1 MPNPVKWIT
10 NVGKSIS
17 YSFIDEMK
25 ELNPALAS
33 FKEDNG
39 DFVKSVKNT
48 ISIKSIK
55 DSSKNLSSNEYFSI
69 AKDTINNLKS
79 DIKTGNLYNRE
90 RDKKA
95 EDQFASKMMGFDDS
109 DFGFDDSGDMNF
121 NFDEDVTD
129 SIDQSTKSTNDM
141 VDLVGKKTS
150 LAISNAVVGS
160 SEYMAKTSRKN
171 TKILFDQNN
180 ILFSKLHS
188 DLGTV
193 NQNIGSILEFNKEA
207 TTTHYNNSAAY
218 YSNMTSKM
226 EETTSM
232 LKEMLE
238 MQKEYYGKKNDFN
251 GIYGSNERSYSGIS
265 NKGVI
270 NLEAFFKNIK
280 GNVKDKLSML
290 DMLGSMVTDTG
301 MGGMLSASPGKY
313 LTQGLVKM
321 LTPKMLKESMKD
333 FNETLSG
340 VLANAILKIND
351 EAGDFSFKQI
361 LASLFKTNESLKTEI
376 NPSGYKKD
384 AIPFDGVTKKAITE
398 VIPTY
403 LAKILSAVSNQSET
417 RYDYEKGRFVSMDEI
432 KREYQNIVKN
442 NSKMASW
449 NMSNSMMDLANN
461 TIKFDKDDKGNFISK
476 KQFQKDLEAFFEYQ
490 YKNAKVFNGRKE
502 NIDPATYGMKGG
514 QKSEISAKLIKQMWN
529 ALPNKERMKLAGE
542 ILDQR
547 QMQNTTMRD
556 IESNSNSSIINL
568 FNGSG
573 ATKTGSAFK
582 SKKTSSDSPYA
593 NSSKYSG
600 AIIDILGDIRKEVS
614 YIRAYGI
621 GEKNGFG
628 GKSKGKHSKKKS
640 RTTNNYN
647 RTVSF
652 ENYNPYDDININD
665 FDEDENYS
673 SMDLSFMNE
682 NLVGP
687 DGKVL
692 PPLEKKDNETQ
703 EEFDQRVRERFE
715 QIKSGKKKNKGI
727 FGKIADATSGN
738 KLVKSIA
745 GGIDKI
751 LEKPA
756 QFLTTVIRKADET
769 VFDLVF
775 GKAGDKENK
784 GILYEMKVGIRKTF
798 TNMGDWLQK
807 NVLDP
812 IKEKFT
818 AKNIKEMGRKFFGLF
833 GIDIDKTVKSV
844 REKLFGVKG
853 EDGKRQ
859 DGKKGIFG
867 QFIDDT
873 KDSFKKAFGWFKGT
887 FKEAAEWAGF
897 KGTLNEK
904 GKTKQKKKD
913 IAQDVMRRA
922 MNNEDKR
929 AAQRVH
935 EKNKEKKEED
945 KRRRTGEEILGQAA
959 AGLRRVPKTGVY
971 ALSEG
976 EAVIPP
982 DHDPAKIKR
991 RYANEARAID
1001 RYKKHGGISM
1011 FAEGTE
1017 GPSEDDKDTNKK
1029 DKKSNYDRAKEIY
1042 DSIKFE
1048 YDDYEEGQ
1056 APLGMEIMKQ
1066 LSNLLKLGK
1075 AFAGD
1080 VSDKVMSQKDADNKV
1095 KEDVSNIFG
1104 KVMNLAPEVK
1114 NALPNMTV
1122 GAVIG
1127 SGVSLIS
1134 GMIGGPLLGAAV
1146 GAASGLVIKSKTVQ
1160 DLLFGSTDKDGNYKA
1175 GLIPKNV
1182 SDTIK
1187 KYVPTMAKGSTLGMI
1202 TSLIPFV
1209 PGGPMAGILLGSA
1222 AGVVAKNEKIYNALF
1237 GEDSILPDFPNRIK
1251 KALPK
1256 MGAGA
1261 AVGLVAGPFGVA
1273 TNILLGS
1280 AVGFAADSDK
1290 FKNVFFGEKD
1300 KYGKRVG
1307 GIYNTIVDTISAPIK
1322 DMTQKFGD
1330 WFNETIK
1337 RNLNDFFTPLKNSAL
1352 HAVDTI
1358 KDFFKDKINDKIV
1371 RPIEEK
1377 LKSLLKPFAKLFGF
1391 AFNTGKNILK
1401 TGIGLPFNML
1411 GGIGRRMTR
1420 HQVKNGRAYDMT
1432 AAERNE
1438 YRRTHK
1444 LGIIG
1449 RDKASRMDQ
1458 TLEQMG
1464 SEDLQSAKDAIEFL
1478 RTGDRDNKKVINEN
1492 TKKIQ
1497 NSINANIGKLPAKQQ
1512 KDIIKYLNKGKYK
1525 QAIGYLDKINISDPS
1540 AKSALI
1546 KDIEASGKEIAKAR
1560 YAMNYNKNGEYR
1572 TKAEDKLKSLGF
1584 DTNSLNLRDM
1594 SRLLDTELADR
1605 NNSDAYEESKK
1616 SENFQ
1621 NDILK
1626 DIQEII
1632 LQMKMLNKGL
1642 LGSDIDVESITTKNL
1657 DKKIK
1662 KAQDKAEKRNE
1673 QQEHIDRGEARTKF
1687 GRARQKIFGGIKG
1700 AVGHTF
1706 NRLGGWVFADNT
1718 TEDGNVVDRAAYKG
1732 VKAAETLGRG
1742 VINSPRRAKRAVA
1755 KWAGR
1760 KLNKFKGRN
1769 DRLRRFMDEYFDDH
1783 DVDGQAAEGLY
1794 GVPYSGL
1801 YALSEGEYVI
1811 PSLAEGTEL
1820 PTNRKNNTIVL
1831 RIMMVGDKL
1840 RASLGMG
1847 KGKKI
1852 RRNKNKDENSYQGD
1866 NNEKTTTSFYN
1877 GLPIKNKVDANG
1889 NVEPDTSDAET
1900 VNTLRERDEDR
1911 ANQKGIFDT
1920 IKGIPSKIGEIF
1932 GIGKKKDKKKDNLLG
1947 KILKAAG
1954 IAMLAAFFAPKI
1966 INFIKKTVAPFIE
1979 DTVVP
1984 VFKEKIL
1991 PAIEEKLND
2000 VKNGFMKGFLGDS
2013 YTGDEPEGVVGA
2025 FGEKIG
2031 EGVAATK
2038 SYMEETVLPW
2048 ITNTAIPAIGNMLGE
2063 VLPQILANAI
2073 QNLPKTLGFLGK
2085 TGLKTMDILLGNGN
2099 NAGGTTTINPNQLQ
2113 SGETGMYDENGNVL
2127 TAEDIQNGNY
2137 KKIYNSQG
2145 VEGTVEDGQI
2155 KFKDQSMVGGTTFK
2169 KIGNGMGHAFAHGK
2183 QGVMNKLLGKSSN
2196 VLKHLGIGGKAASVA
2211 TKVISKPIELAGKA
2225 GAKVSKGFDKFI
2237 SKATSSAAG
2246 ETVEHVTGDVIENTT
2261 GKVLATAAETSG
2273 KQGGKVAKILSGLIT
2288 KLKDGVEK
2296 LFSNSKV
2303 VAKLSKLAETLGIKS
2318 VANWVKGFKASVT
2331 EIFENA
2337 LKKGT
2342 SKVGSSILKKAAGKL
2357 NIILTVATL
2366 VLDFLTGCD
2375 QAESIL
2381 GVTDTTIVE
2390 EVVAGLINALCNLL
2404 IIPSIIP
2411 GVNWIAQKL
2420 FGVLGKDLSQR
2431 QAEADKEYQE
2441 YINQTGSTETKE
2453 EYLKK
2458 KYSVT
2463 GKVGSFVS
2471 NIGKNVKETVSK
2483 AGTAI
2488 KNVIGKDPIS
2498 GTVDVVK
2505 NLYGFVFKGDVKGL
2519 VTYKPNEDN
2528 SLLGFVGNYL
2538 TTMAKSMFIAPTAVS
2553 WVLHNTIG
2561 KLGNITGFAKD
2572 TASATFDTFKT
2583 YGSSVINGDLKG
2595 LLSYQPTDGD
2605 TILGKA
2611 GNLAANVGKIGY
2623 IVPTAISSVI
2633 HGVVGHI
2640 DDIVG
2645 FGKDTIIAGGETVDT
2660 YIDSVKSGDL
2670 KGLLAYQPTDGDT
2683 ILGKVGNFTA
2693 NLGKT
2698 MFIVPTA
2705 ISAVV
2710 HKAVDKIEG
2719 AIDKIKSI
2727 KTEDTEKAV
2736 EQAKDGKISVFSAQ
2750 YWKTGETDDGI
2761 FGRLQTVFGTM
2772 YKAINLPFIL
2782 IKSTIGKI
2790 VDKITNIKDW
2800 ITGKFAGIKSF
2811 FKDPVG
2817 FIKDKVM
2824 GDEKEAEGSETRTSS
2839 SNEEHGGTEGSFA
2852 RGGTVS
2858 RSGLYALSKG
2868 ELVIPRLAEG
2878 TTDNS
2883 LSSDVQN
2890 ASKSYSDNIKENVIH
2905 NSVGKAMDYVTHTN
2919 ISDVASGVQNY
2930 GDAISSQTLSKVY
2943 SKISGLITGL
2953 LQDDTVVGTIFK
2965 LFNIAGDIQDKVKAK
2980 INGAATRLVAKICDK
2995 LTEKLTGAAA
3005 TRFAGYITSFLSG
3018 GGVFTIA
3025 SLVKYF
3031 IYGMYNTA
3039 EIAKILPEDANN
3051 QITIVC
3057 GLFNAIN
3064 NLLPT
3069 GIIDTD
3075 IIFDLCMDAL
3085 SQIVGNDVLN
3095 LNKLRSKAND
3105 KIAQYGD
3112 NYTLDQYISKY
3123 KSDNTEY
3130 QAAALNAS
3138 ISGMSGDKATQ
3149 YINNIVSGDNQFKT
3163 NDTNEQTKDSTM
3175 DANIKAN
3182 AEAMGMT
3189 PEEYVKAYN
3198 ISSYAAGGDI
3208 RRDGLYALSK
3218 GEYVAS
3224 NIKNSVFNTA
3234 NTVKNKLVSGING
3247 FNPFNIIQDKLA
3259 DMFISSITNKLQST
3273 GKGNSSLIENHLQD
3287 IYSYAI
3293 SGNDK
3298 FFKSESD
3305 NDSGTLKLIGM
3316 MGRAMFNPIYSVQK
3330 MQKFFIGK
3338 VSDQLGDGDKVLE
3351 TFNNQLEE
3359 TNNYLSG
3366 KGSMK
3371 NYWNDKFD
3379 DDKSMLG
3386 TIGKTI
3392 TTIYKT
3398 LQYPMVLAKSLFQ
3411 TTSGMSSNDTESV
3424 DAVSGDNTSA
3434 TTDATST
3441 SDMNA
3446 ASDSSASTTVS
3457 STSTDTDKAQNAIN
3471 KATKKVKDKSKKLTY
3486 KNPLNKYA
3494 FVSDVKSKSN
3504 KKNMPDKYYRLVG
3517 LYGENRVRA
3526 QKNNSGRYVYLVKLT
3541 DGKWYDY
3548 DKLGTK
3554 KSGRGSGLYVG
3565 SGSYDPEPISEKSI
3579 TGNNHPKMP
3588 FYTFKSPKTIEDFDD
3603 KPVVADQSKITPV
3616 SKNFVSQITGNISTE
3631 RFNVSADTSR
3641 QTVSDSG
3648 CAPAVATMVINSLA
3662 GQSTIDMNTAVQDA
3676 LGYKVPNSGVTSE
3689 YFDDEFNKYGI
3700 STQYIEN
3707 DSSDPKDSAIVK
3719 AIKEK
3724 RPTIL
3729 LGRDPN
3735 NKSKNNSPFGSNP
3748 HYVVADSIS
3757 KDNQYIYI
3765 NDPESR
3771 KPKTKYNLKNVLP
3784 RVTIGITTS
3793 IGRKARNAASKLNTY
3808 VGRATRQMVK
3818 PKNGDYISKYIHHF
3832 ESGSDGPTAIG
3843 HCGNDGGLSF
3853 GSYQMIWDG
3862 PAPEFWSKYFA
3873 SKYGSP
3879 TSCDDLKTKWLK
3891 AVNDIGKDAFFA
3903 KEWDYILNSDYLGL
3917 VNNIKSKYGFD
3928 PDQYSRAMQDCC
3940 WSWAVHRGVGGATK
3954 EFGEVASQFNNKP
3967 MDADETK
3974 LLNACYDVRASHMT
3988 GQWHQSIGIGRYGT
4002 GADTERTILLGIVGQ
4017 DPIDHTAPDGTAGA
4031 VVGSDDTSSD
4041 SGSSNNSSKKSILD
4055 VLLAPFDLLASDYGL
4070 TGSDGDDS
4078 SSGGTT
4084 EYNANGISGT
4094 VSSDKNIADKQVKVV
4109 AQMNSVYGKLKYAQD
4124 NAKYPGSRNPDDG
4137 SGDCSSTVEW
4147 AYKKAL
4153 GVEVGGWSG
4162 EQATYDTTYTV
4173 DGGSTAGVTTDES
4186 KLQLGDILLYGSEA
4200 GSHAEM
4206 YFGHGQVLTHGNP
4219 DKLGPTTAAIN
4230 RRADYWGARRLKDF
4244 KSSGTSTFNGNNS
4257 SSSNSTSSSSSSTSS
4272 SNDSKSSKKKNKGS
4286 GSGLFAGRGSFVS
4299 QLDPKYA
4306 NRAFNIK
4313 GDTIKQ
4319 TIGDSGCAPA
4329 AATMVLNDIAGR
4341 ASMMDSSKLA
4351 LKYKGSNDGVTADYF
4366 SDIYSRN
4373 GLDTNYYNNSDQ
4385 VRSDLRRG
4393 KDVVLL
4399 GSDKSNTSKSNSPF
4413 GPNSHYVVASGMS
4426 KDGRNITIKDPEAK
4440 KPKKYNADKIL
4451 GHTKL
4456 GIGYGSGLASKFT
4469 KKLKKYIGRGF
4480 GSYSGILYVGDSRT
4494 EMMADCI
4501 HEDGVS
4507 FIAKVSQGLA
4517 WLKSTAGPEMEARIK
4532 SDPNLAVVI
4541 NMGVNDI
4548 YQPDNY
4554 IAYYTELK
4562 KRNPNA
4568 HLFYMSVNP
4577 VDNDP
4582 NCSDAEV
4589 QGFNSKM
4596 QSFWGSNYLDVYS
4609 YLKSDGYK
4617 TTDGTHYDDA
4627 TSKKIHE
4634 KVKSML
4640 SGTSSST
4647 SGSSSSSSDSSNNSV
4662 LDRLLG
4668 SMDNL
4673 AEKYGLVVNV
4683 GGSDSSSSDST
4694 STSGST
4700 TGSDYPKYNLTE
4712 DQVTEI
4718 ATGVTGETGGDNLFE
4733 SMQEA
4738 SQMANLNEVT
4748 KKRQATGA
4756 DMLSTLH
4763 SGWYASASFTRGVT
4777 DTAKDAVR
4785 KVFNEGKRTLPRYVT
4800 EHDTFPMDITN
4811 AKDRSAYQ
4819 KGDPVSNRYGSNYKF
4834 YDFFGQNK
4842 EGDISGY
4849 FDQDYA
4855 TYQNDV
4861 PWSGTGSGLLNNYPK
4876 YKGRGG
4882 FNDVMTA
4889 FSNYTDQMASS
4900 MGLTDSND
4908 GTESVSD
4915 STKFITKKSD
4925 GTSDMTKLMKSV
4937 IKLLAKVA
4945 DNTSDISE
4953 IVSILSKLVDLQ
4965 STQMNN
4971 SETKQKW
4978 TSLKTDLANKLSSYN
4993 KTSTGSGEL
5002 SNLMNSIESLAME

>member
-25 ELNPALAS
+25 ELNPALNA

-39 DFVKSVKNT
+39 DFVKSVKST
-48 ISIKSIK
+48 LSIKNLK
-55 DSSKNLSSNEYFSI
+55 DSGKSLNDNQYFKI
-69 AKDTINNLKS
+69 ARDTIDNLK
-79 DIKTGNLYNRE
+79 DDLRTGKLYNRE
-90 RDKKA
+90 REKSAMDKA
-95 EDQFASKMMGFDDS
+95 VADFIGFDDS
-109 DFGFDDSGDMNF
+109 DFGFGDFDDDGGDF
-121 NFDEDVTD
+121 GFDEDISD
-129 SIDQSTKSTNDM
+129 SIDESTKSTNEM
-141 VDLVGKKTS
+141 VDLVGEKTS
-150 LAISNAVVGS
+150 KAISSAVIGS
-160 SEYMAKTSRKN
+160 SEYMAKVNRKN
-171 TKILFDQNN
+171 TKVLFDQNN
-180 ILFSKLHS
+180 ILFSRLHS
-188 DLGTV
+188 DMGTV
-193 NQNIGSILEFNKEA
+193 NANISSILKFAQEG
-207 TTTHYNNSAAY
+207 TTTHYNNSATFY
-218 YSNMTSKM
+218 NNMTAKM
-226 EETTSM
+226 EETNSL
-232 LKEMLE
+232 LKELVDL
-238 MQKEYYGKKNDFN
+238 QKEYYGKNENSSAPRAKNRASD
-251 GIYGSNERSYSGIS
+251 IIGSEGMP
-265 NKGVI
+265 
-270 NLEAFFKNIK
+270 NLEAWKDQIKKNL
-280 GNVKDKLSML
+280 KDNSYL
-290 DMLGSMVTDTG
+290 DMLNMG
-301 MGGMLSASPGKY
+301 MEMGLGAQISSTPGKFI
-313 LTQGLVKM
+313 TDAIAKAF
-321 LTPKMLKESMKD
+321 TPKSIKEAMKG

-340 VLANAILKIND
+340 AFSNILMDLSNN
-351 EAGDFSFKQI
+351 AGDTSIKGI
-361 LASLFKTNESLKTEI
+361 LGSIFGIDNSLKTEFSTG
-376 NPSGYKKD
+376 NYKKD

-403 LAKILSAVSNQSET
+403 LSKILTAISNSNET
-417 RYDYEKGRFVSMDEI
+417 TYDYDRGKFVSKKDL
-432 KREYQNIVKN
+432 KRDYDDISRYNAQSAFSDISSAMRDKAGRYQ
-442 NSKMASW
+442 
-449 NMSNSMMDLANN
+449 
-461 TIKFDKDDKGNFISK
+461 FDKDDKGDFITK
-476 KQFQKDLEAFFEYQ
+476 AQFEKNLEEFLLAQ
-490 YKNAKVFNGRKE
+490 YKAGRVFNDRRDT
-502 NIDPATYGMKGG
+502 IDASTYSMSGG
-514 QKSEISAKLIKQMWN
+514 KKADMSAKFIQKLWRSM
-529 ALPNKERMKLAGE
+529 PNKMKSKLAGE
-542 ILDQR
+542 VMSRRESQTND
-547 QMQNTTMRD
+547 MMRREYEGID
-556 IESNSNSSIINL
+556 PLIALFNDSDKAFGQLKLKEQKGENPVDKINKYNSSILDVLI
-568 FNGSG
+568 
-573 ATKTGSAFK
+573 
-582 SKKTSSDSPYA
+582 
-593 NSSKYSG
+593 
-600 AIIDILGDIRKEVS
+600 DIRKEVS
-614 YIRAYGI
+614 YIR
-621 GEKNGFG
+621 EFG
-628 GKSKGKHSKKKS
+628 LSGKGKKSKKSVKKK
-640 RTTNNYN
+640 
-647 RTVSF
+647 F
-652 ENYNPYDDININD
+652 EDYNPYQMPKIK
-665 FDEDENYS
+665 EDETYYQSVYESDVITREDQESIDDYLERVASEDRQDEARKARANKK
-673 SMDLSFMNE
+673 
-682 NLVGP
+682 GP
-687 DGKVL
+687 V
-692 PPLEKKDNETQ
+692 EK
-703 EEFDQRVRERFE
+703 FLGFFS
-715 QIKSGKKKNKGI
+715 KSGATV
-727 FGKIADATSGN
+727 GKTVDNVLATPIN
-738 KLVKSIA
+738 
-745 GGIDKI
+745 
-751 LEKPA
+751 
-756 QFLTTVIRKADET
+756 FLTGVINKADQA
-769 VFDLVF
+769 VYSLVF
-775 GKAGDKENK
+775 GPEDDNNPRHM
-784 GILYEMKVGIRKTF
+784 GILERVGNGIKNTFEKVDT
-798 TNMGDWLQK
+798 WL
-807 NVLDP
+807 NENIFEPL
-812 IKEKFT
+812 KEKFT
-818 AKNIKEMGRKFFGLF
+818 KENIKNATKKFFGIF
-833 GIDIDKTVKSV
+833 GIDIESVGNKVK
-844 REKLFGVKG
+844 KFLFGEKDENG
-853 EDGKRQ
+853 NRKENGM
-859 DGKKGIFG
+859 FG
-867 QFIDDT
+867 GFIDR
-873 KDSFKKAFGWFKGT
+873 FKKAGKDTANWIKGSAKDVYRGSGLQDT
-887 FKEAAEWAGF
+887 VEGQ
-897 KGTLNEK
+897 LNEQ
-904 GKTKQKKKD
+904 GKKKK
-913 IAQDVMRRA
+913 
-922 MNNEDKR
+922 EDRK
-929 AAQRVH
+929 
-935 EKNKEKKEED
+935 KEKDIIKDNEQRIKNILAGRKEDDNGNNNNDVE
-945 KRRRTGEEILGQAA
+945 GQAA
-959 AGLRRVPKTGVY
+959 VGIRRVPKTGVY
-971 ALSEG
+971 ALSKG

-982 DHDPAKIKR
+982 DHNPANIR
-991 RYANEARAID
+991 QRYANEARAID
-1001 RYKKHGGISM
+1001 KYKKHGNISM
-1011 FAEGTE
+1011 FAEGTDPDSKVELSDELRKKYE
-1017 GPSEDDKDTNKK
+1017 GSNLSDEDILRIEELKNDSAERRKK
-1029 DKKSNYDRAKEIY
+1029 LRTTDAYNRD
-1042 DSIKFE
+1042 D
-1048 YDDYEEGQ
+1048 YDDLSLKYRFFDQFSAFGRF
-1056 APLGMEIMKQ
+1056 MKD
-1066 LSNLLKLGK
+1066 L
-1075 AFAGD
+1075 FGD
-1080 VSDKVMSQKDADNKV
+1080 VMDKAGNVNTDKVKTNVLEIANNALGDV
-1095 KEDVSNIFG
+1095 KEY
-1104 KVMNLAPEVK
+1104 LPE
-1114 NALPNMTV
+1114 MSV
-1122 GAVIG
+1122 GALIG
-1127 SGVSLIS
+1127 AGASLIT

-1146 GAASGLVIKSKTVQ
+1146 GSAVGLTIKSENVQ
-1160 DLLFGSTDKDGNYKA
+1160 KILFGDIETDENGNVTRKGGLLPKDISNM
-1175 GLIPKNV
+1175 I
-1182 SDTIK
+1182 T
-1187 KYVPTMAKGSTLGMI
+1187 KYAPNMAKGATLGAI
-1202 TSLIPFV
+1202 TSILPFV
-1209 PGGPMAGILLGSA
+1209 PGGPVAGI
-1222 AGVVAKNEKIYNALF
+1222 V
-1237 GEDSILPDFPNRIK
+1237 
-1251 KALPK
+1251 
-1256 MGAGA
+1256 
-1261 AVGLVAGPFGVA
+1261 
-1273 TNILLGS
+1273 LGS
-1280 AVGFAADSDK
+1280 AVGFATKNEQIQNYLFGENGKLKGIKEKLKTVLPKMGVGAAVGAITSPLVPGGFITNMMLGSAIGFISDTDK
-1290 FKNVFFGEKD
+1290 FKDAFFGKPDKD
-1300 KYGKRVG
+1300 GNRTG
-1307 GIYNTIVDTISAPIK
+1307 GIYGKMIDKVTEPVKLFLKDNIVYFSK
-1322 DMTQKFGD
+1322 
-1330 WFNETIK
+1330 WFQETIK
-1337 RNLNDFFTPLKNSAL
+1337 RNLKDVFDPLKRRFIDL
-1352 HAVDTI
+1352 
-1358 KDFFKDKINDKIV
+1358 
-1371 RPIEEK
+1371 
-1377 LKSLLKPFAKLFGF
+1377 
-1391 AFNTGKNILK
+1391 GKNIKDTYDKITAQFTNALK
-1401 TGIGLPFNML
+1401 DSVFNKFANAIDKLLHPISTLYKALRKTTTTIIGLPFNIV
-1411 GGIGRRMTR
+1411 GGIGRKMKRSDIRKGKAGYMKTAEERLNYRKDKKNKMTGILSRARDTAFDTDTAISQMNADEVDAALNAVRTLRGGSKAIDTQLKESRDKLLSDIFKTGITRGNKSDIEKLLKKNDFEGIRKYIEEDSSRISDDDKRAIYEILNNSESKIKNTIATKRDFENGTAKNKLEDLLRKGGIDIDNIRLRDLETYLKNESDSRKESEEKNKEEKEKKQEKYWKDDLLTNIKDATESLKEIKNFLDPNYGKEELYDLTPGKHTDKALRRNQYEDDEEAAEDRLDRAQRRDERGLNRRRNKINRKAKKRNKKHDKLDSRRQKEVDRINSEYEEFRNKLKEKR
-1420 HQVKNGRAYDMT
+1420 HQR
-1432 AAERNE
+1432 
-1438 YRRTHK
+1438 
-1444 LGIIG
+1444 
-1449 RDKASRMDQ
+1449 S
-1458 TLEQMG
+1458 
-1464 SEDLQSAKDAIEFL
+1464 SDLD
-1478 RTGDRDNKKVINEN
+1478 
-1492 TKKIQ
+1492 
-1497 NSINANIGKLPAKQQ
+1497 
-1512 KDIIKYLNKGKYK
+1512 
-1525 QAIGYLDKINISDPS
+1525 
-1540 AKSALI
+1540 
-1546 KDIEASGKEIAKAR
+1546 
-1560 YAMNYNKNGEYR
+1560 
-1572 TKAEDKLKSLGF
+1572 
-1584 DTNSLNLRDM
+1584 
-1594 SRLLDTELADR
+1594 
-1605 NNSDAYEESKK
+1605 
-1616 SENFQ
+1616 
-1621 NDILK
+1621 
-1626 DIQEII
+1626 
-1632 LQMKMLNKGL
+1632 
-1642 LGSDIDVESITTKNL
+1642 
-1657 DKKIK
+1657 
-1662 KAQDKAEKRNE
+1662 
-1673 QQEHIDRGEARTKF
+1673 
-1687 GRARQKIFGGIKG
+1687 
-1700 AVGHTF
+1700 
-1706 NRLGGWVFADNT
+1706 
-1718 TEDGNVVDRAAYKG
+1718 EDGN
-1732 VKAAETLGRG
+1732 
-1742 VINSPRRAKRAVA
+1742 I
-1755 KWAGR
+1755 
-1760 KLNKFKGRN
+1760 
-1769 DRLRRFMDEYFDDH
+1769 

-1801 YALSEGEYVI
+1801 YALSKGEFII
-1811 PSLAEGTEL
+1811 PRLAEGTEE
-1820 PTNRKNNTIVL
+1820 
-1831 RIMMVGDKL
+1831 
-1840 RASLGMG
+1840 S
-1847 KGKKI
+1847 
-1852 RRNKNKDENSYQGD
+1852 NKNSIVINITSSSKKLLSKLGIGKEKDDQNK
-1866 NNEKTTTSFYN
+1866 EKTTTSFYN

-1900 VNTLRERDEDR
+1900 VNTLREREEDR
-1911 ANQKGIFDT
+1911 ANQKGIFNT

-1932 GIGKKKDKKKDNLLG
+1932 GIGKKKEKKKENLLG

-1991 PAIEEKLND
+1991 PAIEEKLNN

-2038 SYMEETVLPW
+2038 NYIEETVFPW

-2063 VLPQILANAI
+2063 ILPQILANAI
-2073 QNLPKTLGFLGK
+2073 QNLPKVLGFLGK
-2085 TGLKTMDILLGNGN
+2085 TGLKTMDILLGNDN
-2099 NAGGTTTINPNQLQ
+2099 NAGGTTTIDPNQLQ
-2113 SGETGMYDENGNVL
+2113 SGETGMYDENGNIL

-2155 KFKDQSMVGGTTFK
+2155 KFKDQSKVGGSTFK
-2169 KIGNGMGHAFAHGK
+2169 RIGNGMAHAFAHGK
-2183 QGVMNKLLGKSSN
+2183 QGVMNKLLGKSSK
-2196 VLKHLGIGGKAASVA
+2196 VLKHLGIGGKAAAVA

-2225 GAKVSKGFDKFI
+2225 GAKFAKGFDKFV
-2237 SKATSSAAG
+2237 SKGASSAVG

-2261 GKVLATAAETSG
+2261 GRVLATAAETSG
-2273 KQGGKVAKILSGLIT
+2273 KGGKVAKILTGLIS

-2303 VAKLSKLAETLGIKS
+2303 VAKLSSLAETLGIKS
-2318 VANWVKGFKASVT
+2318 VANWIKGFKSSVT

-2342 SKVGSSILKKAAGKL
+2342 EKVGSSILKKAAGKI
-2357 NIILTVATL
+2357 NIILTAATL
-2366 VLDFLTGCD
+2366 ILDFLTGCD

-2381 GVTDTTIVE
+2381 GVTNTTIVE
-2390 EVVAGLINALCNLL
+2390 EVVSGLINALCNLL

-2420 FGVLGKDLSQR
+2420 FGVLGKDLSER

-2561 KLGNITGFAKD
+2561 KMGNLLGFAKD
-2572 TASATFDTFKT
+2572 TAGATFDTIANCFKCAAKGDVKGLLTFKPTDGDTVLGKVGNFVANTAKGLALPSTAISWVLHKVADNIEPILGFVGDTAVATFDTLTTFGTSVLKGDMKTLLSYQPTSGDTILGRVGNVAANLYKVTCVVPTAVSWVLHKAVSGIVEVAGFAKDTAVATFDTFKT
-2583 YGSSVINGDLKG
+2583 YGTSVINGDLKG
-2595 LLSYQPTDGD
+2595 LLAYQPTDGD
-2605 TILGKA
+2605 TILGKVGNFVANA
-2611 GNLAANVGKIGY
+2611 GKTMY
-2623 IVPTAISSVI
+2623 IVPTAISAVVHSVLN
-2633 HGVVGHI
+2633 HI

-2670 KGLLAYQPTDGDT
+2670 QGLLSYQPTDGDT

-2693 NLGKT
+2693 NLGKV
-2698 MFIVPTA
+2698 MFVVPTA

-2710 HKAVDKIEG
+2710 HKAVDKIEA
-2719 AIDKIKSI
+2719 AINKIKSI

-2736 EQAKDGKISVFSAQ
+2736 EQAKEGKISVFSSQ

-2800 ITGKFAGIKSF
+2800 ITDKFKGIKSF

-2824 GDEKEAEGSETRTSS
+2824 GDEEEAEGSETRTSS
-2839 SNEEHGGTEGSFA
+2839 SNEEHGGTKGSFA

-2883 LSSDVQN
+2883 LSSNIQN
-2890 ASKSYSDNIKENVIH
+2890 AY
-2905 NSVGKAMDYVTHTN
+2905 
-2919 ISDVASGVQNY
+2919 
-2930 GDAISSQTLSKVY
+2930 
-2943 SKISGLITGL
+2943 
-2953 LQDDTVVGTIFK
+2953 
-2965 LFNIAGDIQDKVKAK
+2965 
-2980 INGAATRLVAKICDK
+2980 
-2995 LTEKLTGAAA
+2995 
-3005 TRFAGYITSFLSG
+3005 
-3018 GGVFTIA
+3018 
-3025 SLVKYF
+3025 
-3031 IYGMYNTA
+3031 
-3039 EIAKILPEDANN
+3039 
-3051 QITIVC
+3051 
-3057 GLFNAIN
+3057 
-3064 NLLPT
+3064 
-3069 GIIDTD
+3069 
-3075 IIFDLCMDAL
+3075 
-3085 SQIVGNDVLN
+3085 
-3095 LNKLRSKAND
+3095 
-3105 KIAQYGD
+3105 
-3112 NYTLDQYISKY
+3112 
-3123 KSDNTEY
+3123 
-3130 QAAALNAS
+3130 

-3149 YINNIVSGDNQFKT
+3149 YINNIASGDNQFKT
-3163 NDTNEQTKDSTM
+3163 NNTNEQTKDSTM

-3189 PEEYVKAYN
+3189 PEEYVKAYK
-3198 ISSYAAGGDI
+3198 SSYAAGRDI
-3208 RRDGLYALSK
+3208 YRDGLYALSK

-3234 NTVKNKLVSGING
+3234 NTVKNKLVSGINI

-3259 DMFISSITNKLQST
+3259 DMFISSITNKLQFA

-3330 MQKFFIGK
+3330 MQKFFISK
-3338 VSDQLGDGDKVLE
+3338 VSNQLGDGDKVLE

-3434 TTDATST
+3434 TTDATSN

-3457 STSTDTDKAQNAIN
+3457 STSTDADKAQNAIN

-3504 KKNMPDKYYRLVG
+3504 KKNMPNKYYRLVG

-3526 QKNNSGRYVYLVKLT
+3526 QKNNSGKYVYLVKLT

-3662 GQSTIDMNTAVQDA
+3662 GQSTIDMSTAVQDA

-3700 STQYIEN
+3700 STHYIEN

-3771 KPKTKYNLKNVLP
+3771 KPKTKYNLKTVLP

-3832 ESGSDGPTAIG
+3832 ESGSDGPTAID

-3879 TSCDDLKTKWLK
+3879 TSCEDLKTKWLK

-3988 GQWHQSIGIGRYGT
+3988 GQWHESIGVGRYGT

-4041 SGSSNNSSKKSILD
+4041 SGSSSNNSSKKTILD

-4070 TGSDGDDS
+4070 TGSDDSS

-4173 DGGSTAGVTTDES
+4173 DGGSTSGVTTDES
-4186 KLQLGDILLYGSEA
+4186 KLQLGDILLYGSE
-4200 GSHAEM
+4200 GDSHAEM

-4244 KSSGTSTFNGNNS
+4244 KSSGTSTFDGNNS
-4257 SSSNSTSSSSSSTSS
+4257 SSSNSTSSSSGTSSSSSSSSTSS
-4272 SNDSKSSKKKNKGS
+4272 SNNSKSKTKSTKTKTTTTKNTSSKKNKKKNKGS
-4286 GSGLFAGRGSFVS
+4286 GSGLFAGMGSFVS

-4426 KDGRNITIKDPEAK
+4426 KDGRSITIKDPEAK

-4469 KKLKKYIGRGF
+4469 RKLKKYIGRGF

-4517 WLKSTAGPEMEARIK
+4517 WLKSTAGPEMEAKIK

-4589 QGFNSKM
+4589 QSFNSKM

-4647 SGSSSSSSDSSNNSV
+4647 SGSSSSSSDSSNSSV

-4683 GGSDSSSSDST
+4683 GGSDSSSSNST
-4694 STSGST
+4694 SSSGST
-4700 TGSDYPKYNLTE
+4700 AGSDYPKYNLTE

-4900 MGLTDSND
+4900 MGLSDSND
-4908 GTESVSD
+4908 STDSVSD
-4915 STKFITKKSD
+4915 STKSITKKSD
-4925 GTSDMTKLMKSV
+4925 STSDMTKLMKSV

>member
-25 ELNPALAS
+25 ELNPALNA

-39 DFVKSVKNT
+39 DFVKSVKST

-90 RDKKA
+90 REKKA

-582 SKKTSSDSPYA
+582 SKKASSDSPYA

-621 GEKNGFG
+621 GEKNGFS
-628 GKSKGKHSKKKS
+628 GKSKGKRSKKKS

-913 IAQDVMRRA
+913 MAQDVMRRA

-1718 TEDGNVVDRAAYKG
+1718 TEDGNVVDRAVYKG

-1742 VINSPRRAKRAVA
+1742 AINSPRRAKRAVT

-1847 KGKKI
+1847 KGKKN

-1984 VFKEKIL
+1984 IFKDKIL
-1991 PAIEEKLND
+1991 PAMEEKLNN
-2000 VKNGFMKGFLGDS
+2000 VKNGFLKGFLGDN
-2013 YTGDEPEGVVGA
+2013 YEGDNPEGIVGA

-2031 EGVAATK
+2031 EGTAVLK
-2038 SYMEETVLPW
+2038 SFLTDDVLPW
-2048 ITNTAIPAIGNMLGE
+2048 ITDKAMPAVGNYLE
-2063 VLPQILANAI
+2063 EKAPEILASAI
-2073 QNLPKTLGFLGK
+2073 KNLPETILTVGGIFGKTLNLVFGNKNNSGATNTVDTKNLESGK
-2085 TGLKTMDILLGNGN
+2085 KTSMTDEKGNK
-2099 NAGGTTTINPNQLQ
+2099 
-2113 SGETGMYDENGNVL
+2113 L
-2127 TAEDIQNGNY
+2127 TKEDIENKNY
-2137 KKIYNSQG
+2137 NSIYNSEG
-2145 VEGTVEDGQI
+2145 AKGKVNDDGTVTFTDKSNPFVSPLDIIGNAAFHQFI
-2155 KFKDQSMVGGTTFK
+2155 KGKPGKFNKAFQAVMKSKPLEAAK
-2169 KIGNGMGHAFAHGK
+2169 KIPVIK
-2183 QGVMNKLLGKSSN
+2183 WPLKLFSG
-2196 VLKHLGIGGKAASVA
+2196 
-2211 TKVISKPIELAGKA
+2211 ISKPLAKGIEWAGNL
-2225 GAKVSKGFDKFI
+2225 G
-2237 SKATSSAAG
+2237 SKASTKFAAKFLT
-2246 ETVEHVTGDVIENTT
+2246 ETVKTVGENGEEITEVVTKTPKIAKYLDNIL
-2261 GKVLATAAETSG
+2261 GKVKTI
-2273 KQGGKVAKILSGLIT
+2273 V
-2288 KLKDGVEK
+2288 DK
-2296 LFSNSKV
+2296 LFSNKKSFK
-2303 VAKLSKLAETLGIKS
+2303 KIKELAESLKISKISEWISKFKDNVGKIFAKFTKEAASEASEDVIKQT
-2318 VANWVKGFKASVT
+2318 AK
-2331 EIFENA
+2331 
-2337 LKKGT
+2337 
-2342 SKVGSSILKKAAGKL
+2342 KL
-2357 NIILTVATL
+2357 NLVLTIATA
-2366 VLDFLTGCD
+2366 VLDFIKGAD

-2381 GVTDTTIVE
+2381 GVTETSIVE
-2390 EVVAGLINALCNLL
+2390 EVIAGLVNAVVNAIPLLSLVPNIVSNITKAIYNL
-2404 IIPSIIP
+2404 
-2411 GVNWIAQKL
+2411 
-2420 FGVLGKDLSQR
+2420 FDDDLEER
-2431 QAEADKEYQE
+2431 KKEADKEYQSYKDE
-2441 YINQTGSTETKE
+2441 GGTYTKE
-2453 EYLKK
+2453 EYLKS
-2458 KYSVT
+2458 KYS
-2463 GKVGSFVS
+2463 
-2471 NIGKNVKETVSK
+2471 
-2483 AGTAI
+2483 
-2488 KNVIGKDPIS
+2488 
-2498 GTVDVVK
+2498 
-2505 NLYGFVFKGDVKGL
+2505 
-2519 VTYKPNEDN
+2519 
-2528 SLLGFVGNYL
+2528 
-2538 TTMAKSMFIAPTAVS
+2538 TT
-2553 WVLHNTIG
+2553 
-2561 KLGNITGFAKD
+2561 
-2572 TASATFDTFKT
+2572 
-2583 YGSSVINGDLKG
+2583 
-2595 LLSYQPTDGD
+2595 
-2605 TILGKA
+2605 
-2611 GNLAANVGKIGY
+2611 GKIGLW
-2623 IVPTAISSVI
+2623 IEKKKSALFNKF
-2633 HGVVGHI
+2633 
-2640 DDIVG
+2640 
-2645 FGKDTIIAGGETVDT
+2645 FGK
-2660 YIDSVKSGDL
+2660 
-2670 KGLLAYQPTDGDT
+2670 
-2683 ILGKVGNFTA
+2683 N
-2693 NLGKT
+2693 
-2698 MFIVPTA
+2698 
-2705 ISAVV
+2705 
-2710 HKAVDKIEG
+2710 
-2719 AIDKIKSI
+2719 
-2727 KTEDTEKAV
+2727 
-2736 EQAKDGKISVFSAQ
+2736 
-2750 YWKTGETDDGI
+2750 
-2761 FGRLQTVFGTM
+2761 
-2772 YKAINLPFIL
+2772 
-2782 IKSTIGKI
+2782 
-2790 VDKITNIKDW
+2790 
-2800 ITGKFAGIKSF
+2800 
-2811 FKDPVG
+2811 
-2817 FIKDKVM
+2817 
-2824 GDEKEAEGSETRTSS
+2824 KEPEGSKIHKSS
-2839 SNEEHGGTEGSFA
+2839 SKEEHGGSVGGSFA
-2852 RGGTVS
+2852 AGGTVPY
-2858 RSGLYALSKG
+2858 SGLYALSKG
-2868 ELVIPRLAEG
+2868 EYVIPRLAEG

-2905 NSVGKAMDYVTHTN
+2905 NSVGKAMNYVMHTN
-2919 ISDVASGVQNY
+2919 ISDAASGVQNY

-2995 LTEKLTGAAA
+2995 LTEKLTGVAA

-3031 IYGMYNTA
+3031 ISGMYNTA

-3224 NIKNSVFNTA
+3224 NIKNNVFDTA

-3330 MQKFFIGK
+3330 MQKFFISK
-3338 VSDQLGDGDKVLE
+3338 VSNQLGDGDKVLE

-3457 STSTDTDKAQNAIN
+3457 STSTDTDKAQSAIN

-4031 VVGSDDTSSD
+4031 VVGSDNTSSD

-4070 TGSDGDDS
+4070 TGSDDSS

-4084 EYNANGISGT
+4084 EYNSDGISGT

-4244 KSSGTSTFNGNNS
+4244 KSSGTSTFDGN
-4257 SSSNSTSSSSSSTSS
+4257 SSNSTSSSSSSSSTSS

-4456 GIGYGSGLASKFT
+4456 GIGYGSGLTSKFT

-4700 TGSDYPKYNLTE
+4700 AGSDYPKYNLTE

-4900 MGLTDSND
+4900 MGLTDSSD
-4908 GTESVSD
+4908 DTESVSD
-4915 STKFITKKSD
+4915 STKSITKKSD